1 MSNSYQLRG
10 KNGPAAGQTFDL
22 SQPVI
27 SIGRDQNNDI
37 VINDSEISRFH
48 ARLTETDDGYDFED
62 LGSTNGSAINEKTE
76 HSRVK
81 LTAGDVIALG
91 KITELDFL
99 LVPSVPIDDVEAT
112 MIADAGSTLIWQGDR
127 GSAPSSAVPVGSEE
141 TMVGFS
147 GFEGEAEAQ
156 ATRMDT
162 VQGVNVPSIDELMA
176 PLKKDTSEV
185 APAPPVESTPREESA
200 PVPRPALKKVRT
212 LGAPLKRVEDPPL
225 LEGDAIFTADIVLPN
240 MLHMAILRSEHAHA
254 LIKSIDTSMAEH
266 QPGVV
271 RVITAAD
278 VEGKIMPLPCVWIP
292 GGVES
297 HFPYHPF
304 PGVPGAGG
312 VLAKD
317 KVRYIGDPVAVVVA
331 ETRSQAYDALE
342 FIKVEYEALPI
353 VTDPRDA
360 LKDGAPQLFEEVPNN
375 LNAYIPYGNKEASV
389 QAIEDADV
397 VVEMTTYNQR
407 TINNPI
413 EPRCGIGDYDAAT
426 GEYTLYATSQSPHD
440 HRLLL
445 ALMILGIPMNKLH
458 IIAPNVGGSFGTKGY
473 IYPDM
478 PLVLFLSKELGRP
491 VKWQDTRSGLMR
503 STVQGR
509 DQHMSG
515 KLAGTRDGLITAIY
529 CTSYANLGAYPST
542 IGPGV
547 ATAMV
552 GRCLSSVYD
561 IANPFCE
568 IYAVFTNIVSLGAQR
583 GSGRSEATF
592 FIERLIDQFAA
603 EIGMDPA
610 AVRRKNLVRAD
621 QFPFDNGLGWLYDSG
636 DYVAAFDR
644 VLEMAEY
651 SSFPEKK
658 AEARQRGKR
667 LGIGIA
673 PFVAIS
679 GVGPSPRMAKEGM
692 LGGTWESASVR
703 VHPTGEVSCTIG
715 SKPHGQSHET
725 TFGQIVADELGI
737 DLAQV
742 EILHSDTKRAPF
754 GQGSYGSRSF
764 SVGGA
769 ALKRAAMMIREKV
782 TRAAAHIFKVD
793 VSQVI
798 YENGK
803 AYPEGS
809 PEKAQTLQ
817 EIALAL
823 WYAWDIPPDMEPSLD
838 VTTFFDPPDF
848 NYPYGVHVAIV
859 EIDEQTGEVEIVKF
873 FGVHD
878 AGTAGNT
885 LVLEGQMQGGIIHG
899 MGQALF
905 EEALYTEDGQLRTPT
920 FLEYPIPR
928 ARHTPEIQLELMQT
942 PTPHSELG
950 AKGAGELG
958 TVGAP
963 AVITNAVCN
972 ALADLGIK
980 HLDMPLTPEKVWR
993 AMHEAQG
1000 GQS

>member
-1 MSNSYQLRG
+1 MSKLYQLRG
-10 KNGPAAGQTFDL
+10 KSGPATGQVFDL
-22 SQPVI
+22 NQPVI
-27 SIGRDQNNDI
+27 SIGRGPDNDI
-37 VINDSEISRFH
+37 VIDDKEISRFH
-48 ARLTETDDGYDFED
+48 ARLIEMDGGYIFED
-62 LGSTNGSAINEKTE
+62 LNSTNGSSVNEKPASG
-76 HSRVK
+76 HMPLSP
-81 LTAGDVIALG
+81 GDVIALG
-91 KITELDFL
+91 KLVQLDFL
-99 LVPSVPIDDVEAT
+99 LLPQAPADDVEMT
-112 MIADAGSTLIWQGDR
+112 MIADSGSTLIWQGDR
-127 GSAPSSAVPVGSEE
+127 
-141 TMVGFS
+141 
-147 GFEGEAEAQ
+147 
-156 ATRMDT
+156 
-162 VQGVNVPSIDELMA
+162 
-176 PLKKDTSEV
+176 
-185 APAPPVESTPREESA
+185 ESA
-200 PVPRPALKKVRT
+200 PTAVPREVENPLAALSSLGQDFAEPKTSVGASVSSFDDLMPPVKKEAPKKAVEPQAKAEAAPRPVVKKQRI
-212 LGAPLKRVEDPPL
+212 LGARLKRVEDPPL
-225 LEGDAIFTADIVLPN
+225 LVGDAQFTADIELPN

-254 LIKSIDTSMAEH
+254 RIKSIDTSIAQH
-266 QPGVV
+266 RPGVV

-297 HFPYHPF
+297 HFPSHPF

-317 KVRYIGDPVAVVVA
+317 RVRYIGDPVAVVVA

-342 FIKVEYEALPI
+342 TIKVDYEKLPVVIDPREAL
-353 VTDPRDA
+353 
-360 LKDGAPQLFEEVPNN
+360 KEGAPQLHEEVPNN
-375 LNAYIPYGNKEASV
+375 LNAYIPYGDQEAASR
-389 QAIEDADV
+389 AIAEADA
-397 VVEMTTYNQR
+397 VVELTTYNQR
-407 TINNPI
+407 TINSPL
-413 EPRCGIGDYDAAT
+413 EPRCGIGDYDSAT
-426 GEYTLYATSQSPHD
+426 GDYTLYATTQSPHD

-478 PLVLFLSKELGRP
+478 PLVLFLAKELGRP
-491 VKWQDTRSGLMR
+491 VKWQDTRAGLMR

-515 KLAGTRDGLITAIY
+515 KLAGTRDGRITSIY

-552 GRCLSSVYD
+552 GRCMSSVYD

-568 IYAVFTNIVSLGAQR
+568 IYAVFTNLVSLGAQR

-592 FIERLIDQFAA
+592 FIERLIDKFAM
-603 EIGMDPA
+603 EIGMDPIE
-610 AVRRKNLVRAD
+610 VRRKNLVRPD
-621 QFPFDNGLGWLYDSG
+621 QMPFDNRLGWLYDSG
-636 DYVAAFDR
+636 DYVTAFDR
-644 VLEMAEY
+644 ALELANY
-651 SSFPEKK
+651 SQFPAMK

-667 LGIGIA
+667 LGIGVV

-703 VHPTGEVSCTIG
+703 VHPTGEVSATIG

-737 DLAQV
+737 DLSQI

-769 ALKRAAMMIREKV
+769 ALKLAAIEIRKKV
-782 TRAAAHIFKVD
+782 TKAAAHIMKVPESEI
-793 VSQVI
+793 V
-798 YENGK
+798 YEGGK
-803 AYPEGS
+803 AYPQGS

-823 WYAWDIPPDMEPSLD
+823 WYAWDIPAGMQPSLD

-848 NYPYGVHVAIV
+848 NFPYGVHVVLV
-859 EIDEQTGEVEIVKF
+859 EVDEQTGEIEIIKYV
-873 FGVHD
+873 GVHD
-878 AGTAGNT
+878 AGTAGNE
-885 LVLEGQMQGGIIHG
+885 LVLEGQMQGGITHG

-905 EEALYTEDGQLRTPT
+905 EEALYTPEGQLRTPT
-920 FLEYPIPR
+920 LWEYPIPR
-928 ARHTPEIQLELMQT
+928 ATHTPEMVLELMQT
-942 PTPHSELG
+942 PTPHSVLG

-958 TVGAP
+958 TVGSP
-963 AVITNAVCN
+963 AAITNAVCN

-980 HLDMPLTPEKVWR
+980 HIEMPLTPERVWR
-993 AMHEAQG
+993 AIQEVQG
-1000 GQS
+1000 EQNQ